1 MLGQWAL
8 TLRRRLIE
16 GARQHINRRFAE
28 SFIELPVNNSE
39 ADLPSKKP
47 VKGVSALFQV
57 WNSFALGHVCLWR
70 DAHLM
75 R

>member
-57 WNSFALGHVCLWR
+57 
-70 DAHLM
+70 
-75 R
+75 